1 MKFDTEKMKVEPGTH
16 WTYINPDNEE
26 AMQEILSRYKEWE
39 DSLTGADRQI
49 NKVRYQAA
57 FKDDKIPF
65 FLSSWLFGIILRG
78 DIRDDDADRL
88 MTACVEE
95 IEAPTDR
102 HACLAGMQILAGNR
116 RA

>member
-26 AMQEILSRYKEWE
+26 AMQEILKRYKEWE
-39 DSLTGADRQI
+39 ENLTGANRQI

-57 FKDDKIPF
+57 VKDDKIPF

-78 DIRDDDADRL
+78 DISDDDADWL
-88 MTACVEE
+88 MVACVEE
-95 IEAPTDR
+95 IEDPTDR
-102 HACLAGMQILAGNR
+102 NVCIAGMQILTGNR
-116 RA
+116 V

>member
-57 FKDDKIPF
+57 FNDDKIPF
-65 FLSSWLFGIILRG
+65 FLSSWLFGLILRG
-78 DIRDDDADRL
+78 DISDDDADWL
-88 MTACVEE
+88 MNACVEE
-95 IEAPTDR
+95 IEDPSDR
-102 HACLAGMQILAGNR
+102 VVCVAGMRIMAGNR